1 MKKNTPSNISN
12 PQSLRVLMVEDS
24 EDDALLII
32 RELKKGGY
40 NPVHERVETA
50 AAMKKALQEKQWDII
65 LCDYKMPKFS
75 GAQAISLLQETNI
88 DIPLII
94 VSGTIGEETA
104 LECMRSGAHDY
115 IMKNNLSRLCL
126 AVGRELE
133 EAEVRVQRK
142 RMGED
147 LEESENKYRLSFE
160 NVTDVIYTIDK
171 DLNILS
177 VSPSVER
184 VLGYKPQDFI
194 GQPVSDL
201 GNILTPESFEQAIA
215 DISVILK
222 GETISVT
229 VYRFIAKDGT
239 IKYGEVSGSPMM
251 RNGKI
256 IGIISVARDI
266 TERKRAEDALQG
278 SEKYFKE
285 ITENSSDIIV
295 ITDKNGDI
303 KYCSR
308 STERFTGYKPEELIG
323 RNVIRIIHPDDVKR
337 AVGDFGKAI
346 LAKDSAIPNGFR
358 IVHKDGSERYF
369 EGLGK
374 NLLDNPSVAGFIM
387 NVHDTTERKQADE
400 ALRESERKYKSLIDN
415 FQDIILTINLEGKI
429 TFASQSI
436 KEKLGYE
443 SAETI
448 NMSILDFVQEEDHQ
462 RVMENLQKGMKGEKI
477 TGFQIQVI
485 TKSGKRLFFESS
497 FSRVYKD
504 GEVVGAQ
511 AIIKDITES
520 KRAEEE
526 LKQSFERMRK
536 ALGATVQSISMIVEM
551 KDPYTAGH
559 QQRVSDLARAIST
572 EMGLSA
578 DQRDFIRTASAI
590 HDIGKISIPAEILS
604 KSTKLTDMEFN
615 LIKTHAQSGHDILKD
630 IEFPW
635 PVADVVLQHHE
646 RMDGSGY
653 PQGLKGNDIFLEA
666 RIMAVADVV
675 EAIASHRP
683 YRPSL
688 GIDCALDEISRNKGI
703 LYDADV
709 VDACLKLFQEK
720 GYTLVFKKS

>member
-1 MKKNTPSNISN
+1 
-12 PQSLRVLMVEDS
+12 
-24 EDDALLII
+24 
-32 RELKKGGY
+32 
-40 NPVHERVETA
+40 
-50 AAMKKALQEKQWDII
+50 
-65 LCDYKMPKFS
+65 
-75 GAQAISLLQETNI
+75 
-88 DIPLII
+88 
-94 VSGTIGEETA
+94 
-104 LECMRSGAHDY
+104 
-115 IMKNNLSRLCL
+115 MKNNLSRLCP

-133 EAEVRVQRK
+133 EVEVRVQRK

-194 GQPVSDL
+194 SQPVSDL

-278 SEKYFKE
+278 SAKYFKE

-308 STERFTGYKPEELIG
+308 STERFTEYKPEDLIG

-337 AVGDFGKAI
+337 AVGDFGTAI

-443 SAETI
+443 SVETI
-448 NMSILDFVQEEDHQ
+448 NMTILDFVQEEDHQ
-462 RVMENLQKGMKGEKI
+462 RIMESLQKGMKGEKI
-477 TGFQIQVI
+477 TDFQIQVI

-526 LKQSFERMRK
+526 RKQSFERMRK

-578 DQRDFIRTASAI
+578 DQRDFILTASAI
-590 HDIGKISIPAEILS
+590 HDIGKISIPVEILS

-653 PQGLKGNDIFLEA
+653 PQSLKGNDIFLEA
-666 RIMAVADVV
+666 RIMSVADVV
-675 EAIASHRP
+675 EAIASHRS
-683 YRPSL
+683 YRSSL
-688 GIDCALDEISRNKGI
+688 GIDFALDEISRNKGI

-720 GYTLVFKKS
+720 GYTMVFKKS

>member
-12 PQSLRVLMVEDS
+12 PQSLHVLMVEDS

-65 LCDYKMPKFS
+65 LCDYKIPKFS
-75 GAQAISLLQETNI
+75 GAHAIALLQETNI

-133 EAEVRVQRK
+133 EAEVIVQRK

-194 GQPVSDL
+194 GQPVSAL

-215 DISVILK
+215 NISVILK
-222 GETISVT
+222 GETISLM

-256 IGIISVARDI
+256 IGIISVARNI
-266 TERKRAEDALQG
+266 TERKRAENALQV

-485 TKSGKRLFFESS
+485 TKSGKRVFFESS

-630 IEFPW
+630 I
-635 PVADVVLQHHE
+635 
-646 RMDGSGY
+646 
-653 PQGLKGNDIFLEA
+653 
-666 RIMAVADVV
+666 
-675 EAIASHRP
+675 
-683 YRPSL
+683 
-688 GIDCALDEISRNKGI
+688 
-703 LYDADV
+703 
-709 VDACLKLFQEK
+709 
-720 GYTLVFKKS
+720 